1 LAAALA
7 LSVGEQPNSVF
18 QKSESSPTS
27 GLFNKGVPR
36 DFTGNYEL
44 FGVVTHKGNIYF
56 RCNKCINENCILIS
70 MYYYFTGRDADSGHY
85 IGWVRQAEGS
95 NSWWKFDD
103 DIVSEIKTEEVLA
116 LRGGGD
122 WHTAYLN
129 FYRIKTNK

>member
-1 LAAALA
+1 MAAALA
-7 LSVGEQPNSVF
+7 LSVGEQPSSVF
-18 QKSESSPTS
+18 QKSESSPAS

-44 FGVVTHKGNIYF
+44 FGVVTHKGNILVYSIF
-56 RCNKCINENCILIS
+56 NKVVIINNRFLL
-70 MYYYFTGRDADSGHY
+70 GRDADSGHY

-95 NSWWKFDD
+95 NTWWKFDD

-122 WHTAYLN
+122 WHTA
-129 FYRIKTNK
+129 